1 MPQFWPGDFAP
12 QLVWLAIAF
21 IALYLL
27 MSRVALPRVAEVL
40 EDRQNRIAGDLDQA
54 EQLKANAEKVLADY
68 EAALAEA
75 RSNAQATLAEAAL
88 AMAGE
93 AEKRS
98 AEVAG
103 RLAEE
108 AEAAAQRIAEGKAAA
123 MAEVRGVAIELAQ
136 NVSAKLLGDAV
147 DEAAAA
153 RAVDAAMEEAG

>member
-27 MSRVALPRVAEVL
+27 MSRVALPRIAEVL

-54 EQLKANAEKVLADY
+54 EQLKTNAEKVLADY

-108 AEAAAQRIAEGKAAA
+108 AAAAAQRIAEGKSAA
-123 MAEVRGVAIELAQ
+123 MAEVRGVAVELAQ
-136 NVSAKLLGDAV
+136 IVSAKLLGDAV